1 MNVLVTGGTGDIGKE
16 IVKLFESKGFN
27 VFAPSRSD
35 LDLSTDFELDD
46 RYSRFDIIINNAG
59 VNPLKPIDEITD
71 NEVMQINYFSPLKII
86 QKSIPHMIRKR
97 LGRIVNIGSIW
108 GELSKPNRSAYSASK
123 SALDSLAR
131 SITAEYGKYNILANT
146 ISPGFIAT
154 QLTYKNN
161 SEDSIE
167 SLINEVPIGRLGSTF
182 EIAKLAY
189 FLTMENSYISGQNIK
204 IDGGYSCVRY

>member
-1 MNVLVTGGTGDIGKE
+1 MKVLVTGGTGDIGKD
-16 IVKLFESKGFN
+16 IIKLFESKGFN
-27 VFAPSRSD
+27 ITAPSRSD
-35 LDLSTDFELDD
+35 LDLSTHFELNDQ
-46 RYSRFDIIINNAG
+46 YSEFDIIINNAG
-59 VNPLKPIDEITD
+59 INPLKPIEDVTD
-71 NEVMQINYFSPLKII
+71 NEVMQINYFSPLKVI
-86 QKSIPHMIRKR
+86 QKSLPHMIGKGF
-97 LGRIVNIGSIW
+97 GRIVNIGSIW

-161 SEDSIE
+161 SEDAIRY
-167 SLINEVPIGRLGSTF
+167 LINGIPIGRLGSTL